1 MEIYYNHHMMSIM
14 TEGQKKTLFRRQKLL
29 LALLQAF
36 GGRLP
41 NIDLQKYLFLF
52 TQTCQQDKSYE
63 FVPYKFG
70 CFSFQS
76 HADRRRLIEVGA
88 IVDTDNWWKLAGD
101 EDYIAQINPV
111 EQEKILLFADSL
123 RDIKEDDLSR
133 YVYKK
138 YPYYAIN
145 SESAQNIMNAE
156 ELTEIKRA
164 KPNDTGYKF
173 FTIGYEG
180 QSFEHYL
187 NRLINNS
194 VRMLCDV
201 RGNPLSRKYGFSK
214 STLSKALDTL
224 GIEYMH
230 IPELGI
236 VSEKRQDLKTQEDY
250 DRLFDDYENTTLKT
264 NHNSIG
270 NLHKVFLEKRRIAI
284 TCFEAEPCMCHRSRV
299 AKALSELADW
309 QHHEIEHI

>member
-1 MEIYYNHHMMSIM
+1 M

-36 GGRLP
+36 GGHLP
-41 NIDLQKYLFLF
+41 LVDLQKYLFLF
-52 TQTCQQDKSYE
+52 TQTCQQHKSYE
-63 FVPYKFG
+63 FVPYKLG

-76 HADRRRLIEVGA
+76 YADRRRLIEVGA
-88 IVDTDNWWKLAGD
+88 IEDAKGWQLVSD

-111 EQEKILLFADSL
+111 EQKKILLFADKFRGIKGKSL
-123 RDIKEDDLSR
+123 VR
-133 YVYKK
+133 YVYKE

-145 SESAQNIMNAE
+145 SETADKIMSAE
-156 ELTEIKRA
+156 ELRDIKRA
-164 KPNDTGYKF
+164 RPNDTEYKF

-187 NRLINNS
+187 NRLIKNS

-201 RGNPLSRKYGFSK
+201 RKNPLSRKYGFSK
-214 STLSKALDTL
+214 STLSKALDNL

-236 VSEKRQDLKTQEDY
+236 ASEKRQDLKTQEDY
-250 DRLFDDYENTTLKT
+250 DRLFDDYENTTLKR

-270 NLHKVFLEKRRIAI
+270 RLHKIFLEKRRIAI
-284 TCFEAEPCMCHRSRV
+284 TCFEAEACMCHRSRV